1 MFTHN
6 QLKVFSAIMQT
17 GSVSA
22 AGRRLNLSQPS
33 VSRLLSDLERE
44 FGVPLFR
51 RRSKGVTP
59 LPEAEEFYQEVER
72 NFLAL
77 ANLDEVATQIARKD
91 RGSLSIATITAASLD
106 IVPQALKRLN
116 IAEKNIRIDWRV
128 RSSNWILDYARFGA
142 MRTGFAY
149 VSRSLKEM
157 NILYEGS
164 LPHVCF
170 VPEGH
175 PLSADQGALKLDQMA
190 PYQIIGLRNEVE
202 SALSLSDLPVGEHPP
217 VTVETSLAALTLCK
231 TCGGLPVVDAFT
243 ACHWWKGNKGQPRIV
258 EDLPLYRF
266 AVVEPIGINAS
277 QIDRDFQ
284 DCLIEEIERV
294 VSWIKR
300 LREKN

>member
-6 QLKVFSAIMQT
+6 QLNVFSAIMQT

-59 LPEAEEFYQEVER
+59 LPEAEEFYQEVKR
-72 NFLAL
+72 NFSAL
-77 ANLDEVATQIARKD
+77 ANLNEIASQIARKD

-106 IVPQALKRLN
+106 LVPQALRRLN
-116 IAEKNIRIDWRV
+116 IAGKNIRIDWRV

-149 VSRSLKEM
+149 VSRSLKQM
-157 NILYEGS
+157 NVLFEGS
-164 LPHVCF
+164 LPHICF

-175 PLSADQGALKLDQMA
+175 PLAAGQGALTLEQMA

-202 SALSLSDLPVGEHPP
+202 SALSLSDLLEGERPP
-217 VTVETSLAALTLCK
+217 VTVETSLAALTLSK
-231 TCGGLPVVDAFT
+231 SCGGLPLVDAFT
-243 ACHWWKGNKGQPRIV
+243 AFHWLQGNKGRPRIV
-258 EDLPLYRF
+258 EGLPLYRF

-284 DCLIEEIERV
+284 DCLIQEIERV
-294 VSWIKR
+294 VLWTKQ
-300 LREKN
+300 LG